1 VNKKR
6 AMEPLTK
13 RRYEKTWQQ
22 KLVKEGLVRVLLY
35 VKKETYTLFQDMVYQ
50 RSAEHIAV
58 HSQRSREKL
67 AKVEFFED
75 FVHNKNHDYWLLR
88 DENDQ
93 LRRENAALAPAFLKA
108 KDLDQ
113 VPLPLS
119 IQKLEDNP
127 QRLKQLLTVNDRE
140 RKRAVQLLTDLND
153 QVRRAQLAQAL
164 AEKRVE
170 LLEARLM
177 DHGLSTEVEV
187 LI

>member
-1 VNKKR
+1 MNKKR
-6 AMEPLTK
+6 AIKPLTK

-35 VKKETYTLFQDMVYQ
+35 VKKETYTIFQDMVYQ

-67 AKVEFFED
+67 AKVELFED
-75 FVHNKNHDYWLLR
+75 FVRNKNHDYWLLR

-93 LRRENAALAPAFLKA
+93 LRRENSALAPAFLKA

-119 IQKLEDNP
+119 IQQLGDEP
-127 QRLKQLLTVNDRE
+127 MRLKQLLTISDRE
-140 RKRAVQLLTDLND
+140 CKRATQLISDCQEQLK
-153 QVRRAQLAQAL
+153 RAQLLQTL

-177 DHGLSTEVEV
+177 NHGLSTEVEV

>member
-1 VNKKR
+1 MSKKGTIN
-6 AMEPLTK
+6 PITK
-13 RRYEKTWQQ
+13 RRYEKTWHQ
-22 KLVKEGLVRVLLY
+22 KLAKEGLVRVLLY
-35 VKKETYTLFQDMVYQ
+35 VKKDTYSVFQDMVYQ
-50 RSAEHIAV
+50 RSSEHMSV

-75 FVHNKNHDYWLLR
+75 FVRNNNHDYWLLR

-93 LRRENAALAPAFLKA
+93 LRRENSALAPAFLKA
-108 KDLDQ
+108 KDLGQ

-119 IQKLEDNP
+119 IQQLADDP
-127 QRLKQLLTVNDRE
+127 MRLKQLLTVSDRE
-140 RKRAVQLLTDLND
+140 RKRATKLINDCQEQLK
-153 QVRRAQLAQAL
+153 RAQLLQTL

-177 DHGLSTEVEV
+177 NHGLSTEVEV